1 MEDRRK
7 DDASQRYSMPPRVMR
22 FRPCTKTERLGSY
35 AARKHAV
42 GSVRRKSAR
51 PGIGVGF
58 SPSDCACA
66 AILRANSLR
75 ISIAAAS
82 RSLCFSVCFATSLC
96 VPPYLSVLQNYPC
109 VHEIRS
115 LNRIRQRIGR
125 IGKASER
132 YFRYF
137 WKCASYGESKMK
149 KLLSL
154 CLLALASAQ
163 TKTDFPS

>member
-7 DDASQRYSMPPRVMR
+7 DDASQRYSMSPRVMR

-58 SPSDCACA
+58 SPSNCACA
-66 AILRANSLR
+66 AILRANSFR
-75 ISIAAAS
+75 ISITAAS
-82 RSLCFSVCFATSLC
+82 KSLCFSVCFATLLC
-96 VPPYLSVLQNYPC
+96 TPPCFSVLQKYPN

-125 IGKASER
+125 IGKASGR

-137 WKCASYGESKMK
+137 WNCYEESR
-149 KLLSL
+149 
-154 CLLALASAQ
+154 
-163 TKTDFPS
+163 

>member
-7 DDASQRYSMPPRVMR
+7 DDASQRYSTPPRVMR

-51 PGIGVGF
+51 PGIAVGF

-66 AILRANSLR
+66 AILRANSFR
-75 ISIAAAS
+75 ISITAAS
-82 RSLCFSVCFATSLC
+82 RSLCFSVCFATLLC
-96 VPPYLSVLQNYPC
+96 LPPYLSVLQKYPY

-115 LNRIRQRIGR
+115 LNRISKELAGS
-125 IGKASER
+125 GER
-132 YFRYF
+132 PGATFGTF
-137 WKCASYGESKMK
+137 GTV
-149 KLLSL
+149 
-154 CLLALASAQ
+154 Q
-163 TKTDFPS
+163 